1 MKLATIHNGTRDGRL
16 VLVNSALTRCAPV
29 TAIAPTLIAALDE
42 WSEVEPRLR
51 QVAVVLERGEHP
63 DAMAFEA
70 ADCAAPLPR
79 THHWADGSAYVN
91 HISLFYKV
99 GNKELPPTYWTTP
112 LLYQGGSD
120 DFQGARAAI
129 RFPSEDHGIDFEA
142 EVAVVTDDVPM
153 GTSAAQASAHI
164 KLVMLAND
172 WSLRNLMPAE
182 IATGFGFYQSKPATG
197 FSPVAVTPDELG
209 DAWNGGKLHLPLV
222 SHVNAQRF
230 GRPNAGEDMV
240 FSFHDLIAHA
250 ARTRNLGPGAIVGS
264 GTVSNKDRSMGSSCV
279 AERRALEQ
287 LESGVPVTSFL
298 RFGDV
303 VRIEML
309 DADGRSI
316 FGAIEQKVIPSGS

>member
-1 MKLATIHNGTRDGRL
+1 MKLATLRNGTRDGRL
-16 VLVNSALTRCAPV
+16 VLVNSALTRCV
-29 TAIAPTLIAALDE
+29 SVSAIAPTLIAALDAWPE
-42 WSEVEPRLR
+42 IEPQLR
-51 QVAVVLERGEHP
+51 QLSAALEGGNHP
-63 DAMAFEA
+63 DTLPFATGQ
-70 ADCAAPLPR
+70 CAAPLPR

-99 GNKELPPTYWTTP
+99 GGKELPAAYWTTP

-120 DFQGARAAI
+120 DFQGARSAV

-142 EVAVVTDDVPM
+142 EVAVVTDEVPM
-153 GTSAAQASAHI
+153 GTSAAQAAAHI

-209 DAWNGGKLHLPLV
+209 IAWSGGKVHLPLV
-222 SHVNAQRF
+222 THLNSEHF
-230 GRPNAGEDMV
+230 GHPNAGVDMV
-240 FSFHDLIAHA
+240 FSFHELIAHA
-250 ARTRNLGPGAIVGS
+250 ARTRNLGPGTIIGS
-264 GTVSNKDRSMGSSCV
+264 GTVSNKDRSTGSSCI

-287 LESGVPVTSFL
+287 LEHGAASTPFL

-303 VRIEML
+303 ARIEMF
-309 DADGRSI
+309 DANGRSI
-316 FGAIEQKVIPSGS
+316 FGAIEQEVISSGG